1 MFRTRAVPA
10 LLLVGGAGLALRFW
24 VASHSIGSD
33 DVTLWLDH
41 ARFVRD
47 HGVGYALEHSETYNH
62 PPLMGYWAAAASE
75 VARERL
81 RTFAILIKLPGLLA
95 ELGTA
100 ALLYRIGCAHH
111 GPGGGAL
118 AVATY
123 GWALCAIL
131 VSGFHG
137 STDAI
142 YAFFCLLAAYYA
154 SAQRHFFRCGLAL
167 AAALNVKLLPLLL
180 IPPLAAQCRS
190 VRDLLRFLGGLSV
203 AAIPYLPFVFTVGP
217 SMYRNMLAYNSNQD
231 NWGLVALLNASY
243 ATAAFGESAHRLAAI
258 YFPLARYLILLAI
271 AALSLRGWRVREPAY
286 PLCTLSFVIFLVLT
300 PGFGVQYTIMVAP
313 LLCAV
318 SLGRGAVYASLA
330 GVFIGSVYLYF
341 KLPGAPWQSNFWSLF
356 PRPCALLGIL
366 AWGYLADTGIRLGWD
381 LARPRPGSQ
390 DSAVLGPAEAG
401 PDAGRRA

>member
-1 MFRTRAVPA
+1 
-10 LLLVGGAGLALRFW
+10 
-24 VASHSIGSD
+24 
-33 DVTLWLDH
+33 
-41 ARFVRD
+41 
-47 HGVGYALEHSETYNH
+47 
-62 PPLMGYWAAAASE
+62 MGYWAAVASE
-75 VARERL
+75 VSRERL

-100 ALLYRIGCAHH
+100 ALLYRIGRAHR
-111 GPGGGAL
+111 GPLGGAL

-137 STDAI
+137 NTDAL
-142 YAFFCLLAAYYA
+142 YAFLCLLAAYYA
-154 SAQRHFFRCGLAL
+154 SEPRRFFMCGLAL
-167 AAALNVKLLPLLL
+167 AGALNVKLLPLLL

-190 VRDLLRFLGGLSV
+190 TRDLRRFLGGLSV

-217 SMYRNMLAYNSNQD
+217 SLYRNMLAYNSNQD

-243 ATAAFGESAHRLAAI
+243 ATQAFGDAARHLAAV
-258 YFPLARYLILLAI
+258 YFPLARYMILVAI
-271 AALSLRGWRVREPAY
+271 AVASLQGWRVREPAY
-286 PLCTLSFVIFLVLT
+286 RLCALSFIVFLVLT

-341 KLPGAPWQSNFWSLF
+341 KLPGTPWQSNFWSLF
-356 PRPCALLGIL
+356 PRACALLGML
-366 AWGYLADTGIRLGWD
+366 AWGYLAETGIRLCWD
-381 LARPRPGSQ
+381 LARRNPGNDEGLVRPQPG
-390 DSAVLGPAEAG
+390 
-401 PDAGRRA
+401 